1 MNRFAKTLVVSVL
14 FVVVLYWS
22 MHPQSAPIRGD
33 LKFDTILGMLGGL
46 FVLVL
51 LIERAT
57 EIAIAIWREARTQR
71 LRQEIDTLAKNST
84 ATDAEANKAAELLA
98 YQAETKG
105 IALLIGFA
113 LSVIAC
119 AGGIGILDTIVDTT
133 GANERFMRGIDIIL
147 TSGLLAG
154 GSDAFH
160 QFVRALESFFE
171 NSRKKN
177 GTT

>member
-1 MNRFAKTLVVSVL
+1 MNRFAKTLVISIL
-14 FVVVLYWS
+14 FLIVLYWS
-22 MHPQSAPIRGD
+22 IHPQSAPIRGD
-33 LKFDTILGMLGGL
+33 LQFETILGMLGGL

-57 EIAIAIWREARTQR
+57 EIAIAIWREAPTQR
-71 LRQEIDTLAKNST
+71 LQQEINTLSEDST
-84 ATDAEANKAAELLA
+84 ASDAAAAKTADLLA

-105 IALLIGFA
+105 IALLIGFT

-119 AGGIGILDTIVDTT
+119 AGGIGILDTIVDTSN
-133 GANERFMRGIDIIL
+133 ANKPFMRGMDIIL

-160 QFVRALESFFE
+160 QFVRALESFFVS
-171 NSRKKN
+171 SRKKN